1 MRRQL
6 DAAREEAR
14 PNQTGGSMKPILVG
28 IAGGSGSGK
37 TTVARR
43 IEGAFEDTHLVC
55 LDMDSYYKDLGHMTM
70 PERRQVNF
78 DHPDAFDTELFVSHL
93 RSMRAGE
100 EIAKP
105 VYDFSR
111 STRTSE
117 TVPIAP
123 TPLVLVEGIMV
134 LAVEEVREMLDAK
147 IFVATDGDI
156 RFIRRLER
164 DVSERGR
171 SLESVIAQYME
182 TVRPMHHAFVEPSQR
197 YADIIIPRGGK
208 NRVAINML
216 IADLR
221 AKISQG

>member
-1 MRRQL
+1 
-6 DAAREEAR
+6 
-14 PNQTGGSMKPILVG
+14 
-28 IAGGSGSGK
+28 
-37 TTVARR
+37 
-43 IEGAFEDTHLVC
+43 
-55 LDMDSYYKDLGHMTM
+55 MDSYYKDLGHMTM

-78 DHPDAFDTELFVSHL
+78 DHPEAFDTALFVEHL
-93 RSMRAGE
+93 RSMREGL

-111 STRTSE
+111 STRME
-117 TVPIAP
+117 DTVPISP
-123 TPLVLVEGIMV
+123 TPLVIVEGIMV

-171 SLESVIAQYME
+171 SLESVIEQYMA

-208 NRVAINML
+208 NEVAINML

-221 AKISQG
+221 AKLSGG

>member
-1 MRRQL
+1 
-6 DAAREEAR
+6 
-14 PNQTGGSMKPILVG
+14 
-28 IAGGSGSGK
+28 
-37 TTVARR
+37 
-43 IEGAFEDTHLVC
+43 
-55 LDMDSYYKDLGHMTM
+55 
-70 PERRQVNF
+70 
-78 DHPDAFDTELFVSHL
+78 
-93 RSMRAGE
+93 
-100 EIAKP
+100 
-105 VYDFSR
+105 
-111 STRTSE
+111 
-117 TVPIAP
+117 
-123 TPLVLVEGIMV
+123 
-134 LAVEEVREMLDAK
+134 MLDAK

-221 AKISQG
+221 AKIARAEI